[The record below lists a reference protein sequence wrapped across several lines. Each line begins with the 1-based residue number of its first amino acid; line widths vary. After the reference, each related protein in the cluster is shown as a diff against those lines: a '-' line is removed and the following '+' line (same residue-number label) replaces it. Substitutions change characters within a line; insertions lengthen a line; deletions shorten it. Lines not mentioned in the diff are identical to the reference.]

1 MEASREKLVGD
12 IKTVL
17 TDVDALLRQAAE
29 ATGDEARELR
39 RRAEDMLEQAQ
50 LKFTAVRD
58 DVVRRGR
65 EATRATD
72 EWVHDNP
79 WGAVGIGAAVGV
91 LLGMLIARR

>member
-39 RRAEDMLEQAQ
+39 RRAEDLLEQAQ
-50 LKFTAVRD
+50 HKFTEVRD